1 MNKSI
6 KLGIVAASAALALF
20 SAIGFQAKTEKY
32 GVVDIAKVFN
42 DSDYTK
48 KQNDQ
53 LRSIGD
59 ARTGILDFMENFR
72 VFTAEQATRFRELSL
87 KASRTPAEQ
96 TELDQIKAAVQAS
109 DSAFKQLQ
117 TKANPTPAEVT
128 QLQDFNAR
136 SQASAT
142 LSQRW
147 AREFDDEVR
156 TLNEKMRADTMDR
169 IKLAL
174 KDVGAK
180 QGYTLLFSEDVAP
193 YGANDMTTDVVKA
206 MNAQKG

>member
-1 MNKSI
+1 MKNTLKI
-6 KLGIVAASAALALF
+6 GIVAASATLALL

-48 KQNDQ
+48 KQNDV
-53 LRSIGD
+53 LRAVGES
-59 ARTGILDFMENFR
+59 RTGILDFMENFR

-87 KASRTPAEQ
+87 KADRTPAEQ
-96 TELDQIKAAVQAS
+96 AELDKIKTAVQDS
-109 DSAFKQLQ
+109 DAAFKKLQ
-117 TKANPTPAEVT
+117 TKANPTPEEVT
-128 QLQDFNAR
+128 QLQDFNSR

-156 TLNEKMRADTMDR
+156 TLNEKLRADTMGR
-169 IKLAL
+169 IKIAL
-174 KDVGAK
+174 KDVGSK

-193 YGANDMTTDVVKA
+193 YGANDMTADAVKA
-206 MNAQKG
+206 MNAQK